1 MKKNLFVLGALGL
14 LAMFTACNSASSGYT
29 VTGTMPDSTFN
40 GKTIYIVNYD
50 NNERIDSTV
59 VKGDKYVFKGGNVD
73 TALVAIV
80 STDRGNMPFLFAL
93 ENGNIVIT
101 EDAEYDYNPTGT
113 PLNDELTR
121 LSNAMASINNA
132 YAEAYEA
139 FEGSREEWNEI
150 SENEWLPRFKQHIIE
165 NCQAHKDDV
174 AGYML
179 SQSMTSV
186 LSVDEQLELL
196 NSFGPWLLSTNRVSA
211 MKETLE
217 AQQNTVAGKSYI
229 DIKGTDINGNP
240 VALSDYV
247 GKGNYVL
254 VDMWASWCGPCKREI
269 PNLRKLH
276 DLYKNKGLTVLGIY
290 VWDEIENLAPAMEK
304 EGVVW
309 PQIIDS
315 NETATKLYGVQGIP
329 CIMLIGPDGTIL
341 DRTNLRGENM
351 QPTVE
356 KFMFGK

>member
-14 LAMFTACNSASSGYT
+14 LAMFTACNSVSAGYT

-40 GKTIYIVNYD
+40 GKTVYIVD
-50 NNERIDSTV
+50 ADKGKLVDSTIV
-59 VKGDKYVFKGGNVD
+59 EGSAFVFKGGNVD
-73 TALVAIV
+73 TALVASI
-80 STDRGNMPFLFAL
+80 STNGSNSLAVFAL
-93 ENGNIVIT
+93 ENGKIT
-101 EDAEYDYNPTGT
+101 IEADGNSKGT

-121 LSNAMASINNA
+121 VSASLDSINTA
-132 YAEAYEA
+132 YYEAYEA
-139 FEGSREEWNEI
+139 FEGEREAWVNIYETVWV
-150 SENEWLPRFKQHIIE
+150 PKFKQQVIDSYK
-165 NCQAHKDDV
+165 AHNNDV
-174 AGYML
+174 VGYVLTQFL
-179 SQSMTSV
+179 SI
-186 LSVDEQLELL
+186 LNADEQLAMM
-196 NSFGPWLLSTNRVSA
+196 NSFGPWLLSTKRVST
-211 MKETLE
+211 MKGNLE
-217 AQQNTVAGKSYI
+217 AQLSTAVGQSYV

-240 VALSDYV
+240 VSLSDYV

-290 VWDEIENLAPAMEK
+290 VWDEIKNLAPAMEK
-304 EGVVW
+304 EGIVW

-329 CIMLIGPDGTIL
+329 CIMLIGPDGKIL

-351 QPTVE
+351 QPAVE